1 MILKNEFTLIEEY
14 LEKSRQSKTE
24 VSSKGVDWHLDH
36 SLKVI
41 NGVCVALEKSD
52 PALYKWT
59 FNATRV
65 FIFLV
70 KRFPRG
76 KAKAPKRVLPP
87 EIIVKEDISKQIVVA
102 KEKLSTITNLPSK
115 SNFMHPYFGMLNLKQ
130 TQKFLQLHTVHH
142 LKICK
147 DIIN

>member
-1 MILKNEFTLIEEY
+1 MVLKNELKLIEEY
-14 LEKSRQSKTE
+14 LEKFHQSKTE

-52 PALYKWT
+52 PNLYQWK
-59 FNATRV
+59 FNTTRMFV
-65 FIFLV
+65 FLV
-70 KRFPRG
+70 KHFPRG

-87 EIIVKEDISKQIVVA
+87 EIILKEDISKQIVIA
-102 KEKLSTITNLPSK
+102 KEKLKNIVNLPSK
-115 SNFMHPYFGMLNLKQ
+115 SNFIHPYFGMLNLKQ
-130 TQKFLQLHTVHH
+130 TQKFLQLHTIHH